1 MASSA
6 PPRRPKRKRVRK
18 SRTAVVSSS
27 DSSSEDEKAAPE
39 APHSVSPKA
48 HSHALPQEE
57 QEKKGGYAT
66 DSGSEFDQEAA
77 DTEENDADFS
87 DLRDALSPPTLRLH
101 TEGNDEEGDVAL
113 PKTRVGGRLA
123 NLSAQSISQELEEKQ
138 HASFRTLWMQALTE
152 EFGNELDQ
160 MRQVCLFLLTQNDA
174 RLSSESAGA
183 SNATARIPLLIDAL
197 SFGSEVF
204 SGPRRAEPGV
214 DMEDDPVD
222 EMSIA
227 LPAQT

>member
-39 APHSVSPKA
+39 VPQRVSPKA
-48 HSHALPQEE
+48 HSHAPSQQE
-57 QEKKGGYAT
+57 QEKKGGYAS

-101 TEGNDEEGDVAL
+101 AESNDEEGDVTL

-138 HASFRTLWMQALTE
+138 HASFRSLWMQALTE

-160 MRQVCLFLLTQNDA
+160 MRQVCLFPTH
-174 RLSSESAGA
+174 
-183 SNATARIPLLIDAL
+183 
-197 SFGSEVF
+197 
-204 SGPRRAEPGV
+204 AE
-214 DMEDDPVD
+214 
-222 EMSIA
+222 
-227 LPAQT
+227 